1 MIFPYC
7 HRRRIVM
14 LVLFMGSSS
23 DSRSGGKDSVLRE
36 IDGVTRALKVA
47 MLQMEGAVDLI
58 RNELRATKTQ
68 GGFRQDQVE
77 TSWNPVLGAEIVVDE
92 PEEGELAEPPMGTPT
107 KKVPLLDI
115 LDRVPSQDR
124 SDAGFTSQVFHDL
137 LVQLEAELGELSR
150 KIESATTWIRHLKEQ
165 TDTGFVIQLGDE

>member
-1 MIFPYC
+1 M
-7 HRRRIVM
+7 V
-14 LVLFMGSSS
+14 SSS
-23 DSRSGGKDSVLRE
+23 GSRGGGRDSVLRE

-58 RNELRATKTQ
+58 RNELRTTKMQ
-68 GGFRQDQVE
+68 ASRRDRSE

-92 PEEGELAEPPMGTPT
+92 PEEGELSDPPMGTPT
-107 KKVPLLDI
+107 KKVSLLDI

-137 LVQLEAELGELSR
+137 LVQLEAELAELSR
-150 KIESATTWIRHLKEQ
+150 KIDSAATWIRHLKEQ
-165 TDTGFVIQLGDE
+165 TDTGFVIKPRDE